1 MSSYRHL
8 IEYAEFVQ
16 RVRRHRPSELL
27 PAIAATA
34 LRLHDQAAWMKDR
47 VRFPWA
53 LAGAAKASIVS
64 GNDHRSPGVGE
75 HDVWEICAAYN
86 AVKDL
91 LGSDARAFS
100 ASVTGFEVRLATE
113 QFDWQHPP
121 FQEVGRLAALLDG
134 VDQLETEIL
143 NSAFIERVM
152 GCTLT
157 EFAGT
162 GLALWAIASNSRGF
176 CEPDTFDALSGD
188 APIDTGISAKVMCR
202 VFSDHFTTTFPQF
215 KEDVTT
221 RLRLNG
227 PPHKHDFN
235 PLTKWPII
243 ELPDGRHLAPQPAHI
258 YRTCTSPL
266 STIPRWKA
274 WAIAN
279 EMLSLG
285 TWAWYSSDMWDGSYS
300 SYRVLPSYPRSS
312 TVATNVPLIGL
323 SFSTSWS
330 YLLKQN
336 QPDSLMRHGSE
347 ATPLRETCT
356 AVLEMPSP
364 S

>member
-1 MSSYRHL
+1 M
-8 IEYAEFVQ
+8 
-16 RVRRHRPSELL
+16 
-27 PAIAATA
+27 
-34 LRLHDQAAWMKDR
+34 
-47 VRFPWA
+47 
-53 LAGAAKASIVS
+53 
-64 GNDHRSPGVGE
+64 
-75 HDVWEICAAYN
+75 
-86 AVKDL
+86 
-91 LGSDARAFS
+91 
-100 ASVTGFEVRLATE
+100 RLATE

-258 YRTCTSPL
+258 YRRVSISAIYYTAVESLGDRERDAFTRDVGLVFERYVGRQLQLVPGIAVVPQILYGGDQRSVDWFVIFDELVILIETKSTRLTHEARIGGNALRPAPL
-266 STIPRWKA
+266 SWRCLHPAESDRAPTDGGPPRLYSNTKGPA
-274 WAIAN
+274 PASIAVT
-279 EMLSLG
+279 LSPSG
-285 TWAWYSSDMWDGSYS
+285 QPIVANSGIYCPKR
-300 SYRVLPSYPRSS
+300 SYR
-312 TVATNVPLIGL
+312 
-323 SFSTSWS
+323 
-330 YLLKQN
+330 
-336 QPDSLMRHGSE
+336 
-347 ATPLRETCT
+347 
-356 AVLEMPSP
+356 
-364 S
+364 